1 MKCYWWTWGCT
12 DSVWIVPEKSW
23 WCGDILANLIG
34 KIWSDFKSPEG
45 KATFQFAVRLFLILL
60 AYYLMK
66 PVREG
71 LILDGGSAVIRS
83 YALAG
88 QAALLLILVPFYSHI
103 IKHLQG
109 DKLFHAVTIFLAS
122 NIMLFYFLGSAGYN
136 IGVPFFIWLGIFSVL
151 QISQFWTMVSD
162 YHCVESGKRLT
173 SYIAIGGSLG
183 AMIGA
188 MVAKF
193 MYLQLGSYGLMVL
206 ASAMLVVA
214 VLIPTTNTSM
224 RKETASHSDDESI
237 SHLLGGLKRV
247 FDTSYLRWIAASDV
261 LLNLIN
267 STGEFILADF
277 VTAEKSGDE
286 IGAFYANFYLY
297 VNIATLVLQAFVV
310 RPLYQ
315 AIGVGGA
322 LISLA
327 VLNLAMY
334 ISVLAFP
341 VLAWFAIVKMADNSI
356 DYSVANTTKQIL
368 FLPLDRFTR
377 YEGMLAINTFFT
389 RFGDLIQ
396 GGVIMLVIS
405 VLALPTIFL
414 VGTNIASCL
423 LWVFVTFNVSKRF
436 KAWTEK
442 SEAAL
447 KATTAVEGEGQA

>member
-1 MKCYWWTWGCT
+1 MKLNVIAQNIWE
-12 DSVWIVPEKSW
+12 DMKSV
-23 WCGDILANLIG
+23 
-34 KIWSDFKSPEG
+34 EG
-45 KATFQFAVRLFLILL
+45 QATFRFAIRLFLILL

-66 PVREG
+66 PVREE
-71 LILDGGSAVIRS
+71 LILDGGSAELRS

-88 QAALLLILVPFYSHI
+88 QATLLLFLVPFYSHI
-103 IKHLQG
+103 IKHLHG
-109 DKLFHAVTIFLAS
+109 DKLFHIVTLFLSA
-122 NIMLFYFLGSAGYN
+122 NIGVFYMLGSAGMD
-136 IGVPFFIWLGIFSVL
+136 IGVAFFVWLGIFSVV

-162 YHCVESGKRLT
+162 YHCVEKGTRLT

-188 MVAKF
+188 MIAKTL
-193 MYLQLGSYGLMVL
+193 YLELGAYGLMLV
-206 ASAMLVVA
+206 AIAMLIVA
-214 VLIPTTNTSM
+214 VLVPGAKDEL
-224 RKETASHSDDESI
+224 RKDHNDDTDDESMK
-237 SHLLGGLKRV
+237 HLLGGLKRV
-247 FDTSYLRWIAASDV
+247 LDVPYLRWIAASVV

-277 VTAEKSGDE
+277 VTAEYSGKD
-286 IGAFYANFYLY
+286 IGAFYSTFYLY

-322 LISLA
+322 LMSLA
-327 VLNLAMY
+327 IFNLMMY

-396 GGVIMLVIS
+396 GGMIFLVIS
-405 VLALPTIFL
+405 VLALPTMTL
-414 VGTNIASCL
+414 VGTNIVLCL
-423 LWVFVTFNVSKRF
+423 LWLFVTYNVSQQF
-436 KAWTEK
+436 KKHSKPSNE
-442 SEAAL
+442 
-447 KATTAVEGEGQA
+447 VESAKL

>member
-1 MKCYWWTWGCT
+1 MKFNQLAQNIW
-12 DSVWIVPEKSW
+12 DDLKSV
-23 WCGDILANLIG
+23 
-34 KIWSDFKSPEG
+34 EG
-45 KATFQFAVRLFLILL
+45 QATFRFAARLFLILL

-66 PVREG
+66 PVREE
-71 LILDGGSAVIRS
+71 LILVGGGAEVRS

-88 QAALLLILVPFYSHI
+88 QAALLLLLVPFYSRM
-103 IKHLQG
+103 IKHLHG
-109 DKLFHAVTIFLAS
+109 DKLFHIVTIFLAA
-122 NIMLFYFLGSAGYN
+122 NIGLFYFLGSAGMD
-136 IGVPFFIWLGIFSVL
+136 IGVAFFVWLGIFSVV

-162 YHCVESGKRLT
+162 YHCVEKGTRLT

-188 MVAKF
+188 MIAKTL
-193 MYLQLGSYGLMVL
+193 YLSLGAYGLMLV
-206 ASAMLVVA
+206 AIVMLIIA
-214 VLIPTTNTSM
+214 VLIPGAKAALRKDHHDGADEESM
-224 RKETASHSDDESI
+224 K
-237 SHLLGGLKRV
+237 HLLGGLKRV
-247 FDTSYLRWIAASDV
+247 LDVPYLRWIAASVV

-277 VTAEKSGDE
+277 VTATYSGKE
-286 IGAFYANFYLY
+286 IGAFYSTFYLY

-315 AIGVGGA
+315 LVGVGGA

-327 VLNLAMY
+327 VINMIMY
-334 ISVLAFP
+334 MSVLAFP

-396 GGVIMLVIS
+396 GGMIFIVIS
-405 VLALPTIFL
+405 VLAMSPMTL
-414 VGTNIASCL
+414 VVTNIVLCVVWL
-423 LWVFVTFNVSKRF
+423 FVTVNVSRCF
-436 KAWTEK
+436 KQQTK
-442 SEAAL
+442 SSAEEAL
-447 KATTAVEGEGQA
+447 DKT